1 MTIQFQLEEYREL
14 LEQGG
19 DEVGFERLY
28 FSLSLFWWILRAW
41 YNHLIVF
48 IWWRFP
54 LEGFKRI
61 YQGWLDVIHSRQ
73 QQGWKRY
80 SDQVLLSL
88 KMIMSVIEM
97 MIWRGRSKCW
107 SMMVTGKQMEKTW
120 MSANNKNLKSSEKQ
134 SKLRRIKTMMINIIA
149 IIVVIIVITVSVHQG
164 ALLDAGQL
172 HHIHTIRR
180 WSDKNIINII
190 IIIIISIIIIITI
203 IIIVPL
209 LFPRGDHC
217 DSDHD
222 GGGVE
227 HEAGQILWVARKFK
241 NNCWRQLQG
250 KICVTKCR
258 L

>member
-1 MTIQFQLEEYREL
+1 MRFVCTFHYLHFDEFWEHDIIIWLFISDDVFLLKASREFIRDDLMSFIQGNNKDGR
-14 LEQGG
+14 
-19 DEVGFERLY
+19 D
-28 FSLSLFWWILRAW
+28 IL
-41 YNHLIVF
+41 I
-48 IWWRFP
+48 RFP
-54 LEGFKRI
+54 P
-61 YQGWLDVIHSRQ
+61 
-73 QQGWKRY
+73 
-80 SDQVLLSL
+80 LLSL

-97 MIWRGRSKCW
+97 VIRRGRSKCW
-107 SMMVTGKQMEKTW
+107 SMMVTGKPMEKTW

-149 IIVVIIVITVSVHQG
+149 IIVVTIIIIVSVHQG

-180 WSDKNIINII
+180 WSDK
-190 IIIIISIIIIITI
+190 IITIII

-217 DSDHD
+217 DCDHD

-227 HEAGQILWVARKFK
+227 HEAGQILWIARKFK

-250 KICVTKCR
+250 KIDVTKCR
-258 L
+258 LCNDYKDISKDDCSY

>member
-1 MTIQFQLEEYREL
+1 MSFIQGNNKDGR
-14 LEQGG
+14 
-19 DEVGFERLY
+19 D
-28 FSLSLFWWILRAW
+28 IL
-41 YNHLIVF
+41 I
-48 IWWRFP
+48 RFP
-54 LEGFKRI
+54 P
-61 YQGWLDVIHSRQ
+61 
-73 QQGWKRY
+73 
-80 SDQVLLSL
+80 LLAL
-88 KMIMSVIEM
+88 MMIISVIEM
-97 MIWRGRSKCW
+97 MIRRGRSKCW

-164 ALLDAGQL
+164 AILDAGQL

-180 WSDKNIINII
+180 WSDK
-190 IIIIISIIIIITI
+190 IITIII

-227 HEAGQILWVARKFK
+227 HEAGQILWIARKFK

>member
-1 MTIQFQLEEYREL
+1 MSFIQGNNKDGR
-14 LEQGG
+14 
-19 DEVGFERLY
+19 D
-28 FSLSLFWWILRAW
+28 IL
-41 YNHLIVF
+41 I
-48 IWWRFP
+48 RFP
-54 LEGFKRI
+54 P
-61 YQGWLDVIHSRQ
+61 
-73 QQGWKRY
+73 
-80 SDQVLLSL
+80 LLSL

-107 SMMVTGKQMEKTW
+107 SMMVTGKQMERTW
-120 MSANNKNLKSSEKQ
+120 MSANNKNLKSLEKQ
-134 SKLRRIKTMMINIIA
+134 SKLRIIKIMMINIIA

-180 WSDKNIINII
+180 WSDT
-190 IIIIISIIIIITI
+190 IITIII

-217 DSDHD
+217 DCDHD

-227 HEAGQILWVARKFK
+227 HEAGQILWIARKFK

-258 L
+258 LQCQL